1 MSGRPWELSVN
12 GKPVEAAWWG
22 PGPDAAPTII
32 MLHEGLGC
40 VALWRD
46 LPERLARATGCGV
59 LAYSRFGYGAS
70 APADLPRPMT
80 YMHEEALEV
89 LGRILDQTG
98 IRRAVL
104 LGHSDGGSI
113 ATIYAGGVQDFRL
126 RGVVLIAAHFFVED
140 VTIASIE
147 AAKTAYESTNLP
159 QKLGRYHND
168 ADNAFWGWNGAW
180 LDQRFRG
187 WRIDD
192 FIPTIRVPVLLLQG
206 SADEYGSLAQFA
218 LFQAEAYCP
227 VETCVI
233 TGAGHAPHAS
243 HGEETL
249 AVIAGFIER
258 IKALEA
264 VTAPI
269 MQYNAQIT

>member
-1 MSGRPWELSVN
+1 MSGSGLALHINAQPI
-12 GKPVEAAWWG
+12 EAAWWG

-40 VALWRD
+40 VAMWRD
-46 LPERLARATGCGV
+46 LPERLAQATGCGV

-70 APADLPRPMT
+70 APAVLPRPLT
-80 YMHEEALEV
+80 YMHEEALDG
-89 LGRILDQTG
+89 LGQILDQTG

-126 RGVVLIAAHFFVED
+126 RGIVLIAAHFFVED
-140 VTIASIE
+140 MTIASIE
-147 AAKTAYESTNLP
+147 AAKTAYENTDLP
-159 QKLGRYHND
+159 QKLGRYHRD
-168 ADNAFWGWNGAW
+168 PDHAFWGWNGAW

-233 TGAGHAPHAS
+233 AGAGHAPHAS
-243 HGEETL
+243 HGAETL
-249 AVIAGFIER
+249 AAIVEFVER
-258 IKALEA
+258 IQALEA
-264 VTAPI
+264 VTPPI
-269 MQYNAQIT
+269 LQYNA

>member
-1 MSGRPWELSVN
+1 MSGTALELSVN
-12 GKPVEAAWWG
+12 ERLIEAAWWG
-22 PGPDAAPTII
+22 PGPDVVPTII

-46 LPERLARATGCGV
+46 LPERLAQATGCGV
-59 LAYSRFGYGAS
+59 LAYSRFGYGGS
-70 APADLPRPMT
+70 APAVLPRPMN
-80 YMHEEALEV
+80 YMHEEALDV
-89 LGRILDQTG
+89 LGQILDQTG
-98 IRRAVL
+98 VRRAIL

-126 RGVVLIAAHFFVED
+126 RGLVLIAAHFFVED
-140 VTIASIE
+140 ITIASIE
-147 AAKTAYESTNLP
+147 GARTAYESTNLP
-159 QKLGRYHND
+159 EKLGRYHSD
-168 ADNAFWGWNGAW
+168 PDNAFWGWNGAW
-180 LDQRFRG
+180 LDARFRG

-233 TGAGHAPHAS
+233 PGAAHEPHAS

-249 AVIAGFIER
+249 AAIGEFIKR
-258 IKALEA
+258 IQVLEL
-264 VTAPI
+264 VAPPI
-269 MQYNAQIT
+269 LQYNA